1 MKISMVLRMIQR
13 AKLHMAVVV
22 DEFGGT
28 AGLVTLED
36 ILEELVGEIWD
47 EHDEPEDYY
56 RQTGDGE
63 YVATGYANID
73 DLLSV
78 LGIKEKEK
86 SDATTVGGWV
96 IEKLGRIPAPG
107 SSFLFENVRV
117 TVTKANSRRVLEV
130 RLRVL
135 DDMPDDGE
143 KAE

>member
-1 MKISMVLRMIQR
+1 M
-13 AKLHMAVVV
+13 
-22 DEFGGT
+22 
-28 AGLVTLED
+28 
-36 ILEELVGEIWD
+36 
-47 EHDEPEDYY
+47 
-56 RQTGDGE
+56 
-63 YVATGYANID
+63 
-73 DLLSV
+73 